1 MKEKGFLSG
10 LTNRTKIIL
19 AVVVGVIILAVIGT
33 LIAILANRNSIK
45 SVAQTNILGEL
56 DVLCAPTDIIPDD
69 DGGFLITDVYGKKV
83 WRIKNGKS
91 EVFAGA
97 DSNSDRYG
105 EPEGGYNDSS
115 LKDSLFKEP
124 WAISPF
130 LGGIAV
136 SDTEN
141 GTVRLIEK
149 EKGTSTVN
157 GISDSLEMGKNGVT
171 FEKPTGLATDENGDL
186 YVSDTGRGAIRK
198 ITTSGEVQTVIEGLN
213 RPTGLCYSSGILYIA
228 ETGANRVISV
238 KDGEISLVVG
248 SGECGDA
255 DGSIEEASFSSPQGV
270 AVDKDGTVYI
280 ADTIN
285 ACVRVVKDGKVDTIL
300 RPTDEILETGPVSPT
315 GMCICD
321 GYLYVC
327 DNFSREIYIV
337 PIK

>member
-1 MKEKGFLSG
+1 MEAIKNLSK
-10 LTNRTKIIL
+10 RTKIVI
-19 AVVVGVIILAVIGT
+19 AAAAGVVIVAAIVSLSAVIVHKT
-33 LIAILANRNSIK
+33 NIK
-45 SVAQTNILGEL
+45 AAAAANILGEL
-56 DVLCAPTDIIPDD
+56 DVLCAPNSIVPDD
-69 DGGFLITDVYGKKV
+69 DGGFLITDLYGKKV

-91 EVFAGA
+91 SVYAGG
-97 DSNSDRYG
+97 DSKQDRYG
-105 EPEGGYNDSS
+105 EPLGGYNDSS
-115 LKDSLFKEP
+115 LSETLFREP

-130 LGGIAV
+130 LEGYAV
-136 SDTEN
+136 SDMEN
-141 GTVRLIEK
+141 GTVRLVDGNGSTRTINGESDVL
-149 EKGTSTVN
+149 ETSV
-157 GISDSLEMGKNGVT
+157 NGVT
-171 FEKPTGLATDENGDL
+171 FDKPSGLATDKNGDL

-213 RPTGLCYSSGILYIA
+213 RPMGLCYADGILYVA

-238 KDGEISLVVG
+238 KDGEISLVAG

-280 ADTIN
+280 ADTVN